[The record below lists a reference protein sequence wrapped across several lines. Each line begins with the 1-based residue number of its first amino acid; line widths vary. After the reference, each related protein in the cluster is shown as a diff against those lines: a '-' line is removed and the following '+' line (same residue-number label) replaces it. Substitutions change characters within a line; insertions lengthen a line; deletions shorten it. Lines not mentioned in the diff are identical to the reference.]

1 MDYISTKISMDNY
14 DGLANLMKH
23 VQNMCSSLDLVIQ
36 HNNVICKIFLTTFRG
51 SARICYNNLDL
62 GSIEKFSDLFS
73 KLVAHFN
80 TTILAKRIFIELFR
94 VTQLESEST
103 RVYLKRFKEN
113 MLKFENF
120 LELVTL
126 ETLINKVRECFL

>member
-1 MDYISTKISMDNY
+1 
-14 DGLANLMKH
+14 MKH

-36 HNNVICKIFLTTFRG
+36 HNNVICKIILTTFRG

-62 GSIEKFSDLFS
+62 GSIEEFSDLCS
-73 KLVAHFN
+73 ELVAHFN

-120 LELVTL
+120 LELVTS

>member
-1 MDYISTKISMDNY
+1 MDYISTKINMDNY

-36 HNNVICKIFLTTFRG
+36 HNKVICKIFLTTFRG
-51 SARICYNNLDL
+51 YARICYNNLDL
-62 GSIEKFSDLFS
+62 GFIKKFSDLFS

-120 LELVTL
+120 LELVTS